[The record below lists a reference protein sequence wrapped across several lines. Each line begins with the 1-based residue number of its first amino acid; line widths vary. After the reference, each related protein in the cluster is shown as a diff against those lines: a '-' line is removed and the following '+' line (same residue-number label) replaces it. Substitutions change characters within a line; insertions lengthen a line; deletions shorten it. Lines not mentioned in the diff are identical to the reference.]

1 MNLDLLARVP
11 LFEGLSQAQ
20 LKKVAGVCETERVA
34 RGKYVFREG
43 EPGAS
48 MYVLVEGRVRISRQL
63 PGMGEEA
70 LAILD
75 PGAAFGEMAVV
86 EEAPRSADALAHE
99 GEAVLLR
106 IGRDPLDQLLFTDKE
121 LAYSVL
127 WALVRTLSARL
138 RDTNEKMKA
147 LFAMSKF

>member
-1 MNLDLLARVP
+1 MNLEVLARVP

-20 LKKVAGVCETERVA
+20 LKKLAAVCEAEKVP
-34 RGKYVFREG
+34 RGKHVFREG

-48 MYVLVEGRVRISRQL
+48 MYVLVEGKVRISRQL

-70 LAILD
+70 LAILE
-75 PGAAFGEMAVV
+75 PGAAFGEMAVI
-86 EEAPRSADALAHE
+86 EEGVRSADAIAHE
-99 GEAVLLR
+99 GEVTLLR
-106 IGRDPLDQLLFTDKE
+106 IGRDPLDQLMFTDKE

-127 WALVRTLSARL
+127 WALVRTLSGRL